1 MYTDNHLF
9 FPHSAIS
16 SLRTL
21 RGDGWQALIE
31 RVLTLPETH
40 DETLGLMLMMIRL
53 NGCVPC
59 ETDSFRAMR
68 GCVPC
73 AVQTLRR
80 YKGSDEELMALY
92 RTALADVRA
101 YADAHPAQPIYSDQ
115 YALQQAVQQA

>member
-1 MYTDNHLF
+1 MYTENHLF
-9 FPHSAIS
+9 FPHSAIPA
-16 SLRTL
+16 LRTL
-21 RGDGWQALIE
+21 RGERWQALIK

-68 GCVPC
+68 GCAPC

-80 YKGSDEELMALY
+80 YKGGDDDLLALY
-92 RTALADVRA
+92 EAALAEVRA
-101 YADAHPAQPIYSDQ
+101 YANAHPTQPIYSDQ
-115 YALQQAVQQA
+115 YAVQRA